1 MLTLSTINIY
11 PVKSLG
17 GISLQTAQVL
27 RRGLEY
33 DREWMVVDPSG
44 HFVTQ
49 REIPRMALIETAIAD
64 SALVLSHNSHG
75 QVKVLL
81 DAEQHAARNV
91 KEMLS
96 VRVWEDLCPAY
107 DQGDEA
113 ADFLSD
119 FLDKNVRLVRME
131 HGFERHVDQDY
142 AISQSDIVGFADCF
156 PVLVISEESLAE
168 LNEKLEFPLPMNR
181 FRPNITISG
190 SRPFAEDTWSEIAVG
205 ASRLA
210 LRKPCARCPITTID
224 QETAEMS
231 KEPLRTLSFFRKQN
245 GKVMFGQNAVVLET
259 GAITVG
265 DTIEP
270 RSK

>member
-1 MLTLSTINIY
+1 MLTLSSINIY

-17 GISLQTAQVL
+17 GISLKTAQVQ

-49 REIPRMALIETAIAD
+49 REIPQMALIETAIT
-64 SALVLSHNSHG
+64 SGALVLSHNSHG
-75 QVKVLL
+75 QISVPL
-81 DAEQHAARNV
+81 DTTQHAARNV
-91 KEMLS
+91 KDLLS
-96 VRVWEDLCPAY
+96 VRVWKDLCPAY

-131 HGFERHVDQDY
+131 HGFERRVDQDY
-142 AISQSDIVGFADCF
+142 AISQSDIVGFADGF
-156 PVLVISEESLAE
+156 PVLVISEESLVE

-181 FRPNITISG
+181 FRPNITVSG
-190 SRPFAEDTWSEIAVG
+190 GTAFVEDSWSEIAVG

-245 GKVMFGQNAVVLET
+245 GKVMFGQNAVVLKT
-259 GAITVG
+259 GAISIG
-265 DTIEP
+265 DKIETTL
-270 RSK
+270 K